1 MFIHFPTEGHAFVM
15 AQKNPLEILTPC
27 SCCRKWTFCIHVCTY
42 MLFVCMYVPY
52 VCIYVSYF
60 ESHSVPLLLLL
71 PLRVVVLYTCLNLCV
86 VCMYVHI
93 LCMYLR
99 IIFEMTHCTPAAAVA
114 VVEAAVA

>member
-1 MFIHFPTEGHAFVM
+1 
-15 AQKNPLEILTPC
+15 
-27 SCCRKWTFCIHVCTY
+27 

-71 PLRVVVLYTCLNLCV
+71 PLREVVLYTCLNLCV